1 MQQISEFV
9 INHWIL
15 VTAFGAVAGL
25 LVANLLTG
33 IGGVGPLEAVNLI
46 NREDAVVV
54 DLRPAAEFAGG
65 HITAAMNIPQIE
77 FAGARDKLERYRS
90 QPLLVCC
97 GSGTQSS
104 AAVRQLRG
112 WGFDRAQSLAG
123 GINAWRAANL
133 PLTAD

>member
-1 MQQISEFV
+1 MQQLSEFV

-25 LVANLLTG
+25 LMANLLTG
-33 IGGVGPLEAVNLI
+33 VGGVGPLEAVNLI
-46 NREDAVVV
+46 NREDAVVI
-54 DLRPAAEFAGG
+54 DLRPAAEFASG
-65 HITAAMNIPQIE
+65 HVTAAVNIPQTE
-77 FAGARDKLERYRS
+77 FAAARERLERYRT

-97 GSGTQSS
+97 ASGAQST

-112 WGFDRAQSLAG
+112 WGFARAQSLAG

-133 PLTAD
+133 PLAVD